1 MMAALMGPAEKE
13 LFDDSINLQY
23 IRANSI
29 TLEPYHFIDA
39 LQRRRFDIV

>member
-1 MMAALMGPAEKE
+1 MMVALKGPAKKE

-29 TLEPYHFIDA
+29 KLKPYHFMVRSA
-39 LQRRRFDIV
+39 KKEV